1 MTEPLSLIMSGR
13 MSAEWADWMQGELT
27 TDWRVSAWMEDDDP
41 ARLVELM
48 ADADVVVSGRMPPGG
63 MPPAP
68 NLKLYHIPFTGFDWL
83 DRRQLPAGC
92 RVCNTFEHETAIA
105 EYVLAGMLEWEV
117 GIAATDAR
125 FRSHGWEGRAPGV
138 GPGRGELFGKTLG
151 IVGYGHIGREA
162 ATRARAFGM
171 RIEAVSR
178 RPPAPD
184 AVQPDHFAGMDDL
197 DRLLGE
203 SDYVLVTLPLS
214 DETRGLFD
222 AGRFHAMSAEGVIIN
237 VGRGEVL
244 DETALYNALSDR
256 RIGGAVIDVWYQY
269 PKRGEVDPP
278 PSRHPFEDLDNVI
291 MTPHSSARSEAMRTR
306 RWTFVARNLDRFARG
321 ETLENVLF
329 E

>member
-138 GPGRGELFGKTLG
+138 GPGRGELF
-151 IVGYGHIGREA
+151 
-162 ATRARAFGM
+162 
-171 RIEAVSR
+171 
-178 RPPAPD
+178 
-184 AVQPDHFAGMDDL
+184 
-197 DRLLGE
+197 
-203 SDYVLVTLPLS
+203 
-214 DETRGLFD
+214 
-222 AGRFHAMSAEGVIIN
+222 
-237 VGRGEVL
+237 
-244 DETALYNALSDR
+244 
-256 RIGGAVIDVWYQY
+256 
-269 PKRGEVDPP
+269 
-278 PSRHPFEDLDNVI
+278 
-291 MTPHSSARSEAMRTR
+291 
-306 RWTFVARNLDRFARG
+306 
-321 ETLENVLF
+321 
-329 E
+329 